1 MSGKKEHF
9 DFPSTCPAPSPSL
22 HSKETFDDPF
32 RTSQTLAALAAEGAD
47 ERSLQELARRFQR
60 TLAAD
65 REAKSGTKWERLNQQ
80 TQGVDLQNLG
90 LKQPYN

>member
-1 MSGKKEHF
+1 
-9 DFPSTCPAPSPSL
+9 L